1 MELISRVCF
10 KGMSYA
16 EPIERLIK
24 EFSRLPGIG
33 EKTATRLAFYVVN
46 SPKEYADRLAISLT
60 NVKEKVGLCS
70 VCFNLSDCD
79 PCRLCSDEK
88 RYREVLCVVEDVN
101 DLAAIENMGG
111 FKGLY
116 HILHG
121 CLSPLKGV
129 GFEDIRINELIKR
142 VEAGGINE
150 VIFALSP
157 NMEGEATTIYVTKLL
172 KPLNVKV
179 TRIATGIPVGSEL
192 EYMDGVTI
200 GRAFD
205 GRREV

>member
-1 MELISRVCF
+1 M
-10 KGMSYA
+10 GYA

-33 EKTATRLAFYVVN
+33 EKTATRLAFYVLN
-46 SPKEYADRLAISLT
+46 SPKEYAGRLATSLT
-60 NVKEKVGLCS
+60 DVKEKVGLCS
-70 VCFNLSDCD
+70 VCFNLSDHD
-79 PCRLCSDEK
+79 PCNLCNNERRS
-88 RYREVLCVVEDVN
+88 REVLCVVKDVN
-101 DLAAIENMGG
+101 DLAAIEAMGG
-111 FKGLY
+111 YKGLY

-129 GFEDIRINELIKR
+129 GPEDIKINELIER
-142 VEAGGINE
+142 VKVGNINE

-157 NMEGEATTIYVTKLL
+157 NMEGEATTIYITKLL
-172 KPLNVKV
+172 KPLNVKL

-200 GRAFD
+200 GRAFE